1 MENNLNTMYISY
13 KEEIHKITQLQKSS
27 NINWLINN
35 NAKHWDILVLRFK
48 ANRIKTKQAK
58 SRCFCQKSIPKWIKC
73 CCGC

>member
-35 NAKHWDILVLRFK
+35 NAKHWDIFG
-48 ANRIKTKQAK
+48 ASIQGRIA
-58 SRCFCQKSIPKWIKC
+58 
-73 CCGC
+73 